1 MAFVKRARFLFS
13 RKARRSREK
22 PVRDVV
28 DEDIHKFGFPQIENV
43 IEKTVKETD
52 TRRGPRDV
60 RARFWFS
67 REASFRFISGPA
79 KTQKQKKTVK
89 QSPVMLLQKGVSQK
103 HHSQCPNFRVNLP
116 DSSGCPVEN

>member
-43 IEKTVKETD
+43 IEKTVEETD

-67 REASFRFISGPA
+67 RKATFRFLFRDPR
-79 KTQKQKKTVK
+79 KRKNKKKQ
-89 QSPVMLLQKGVSQK
+89 
-103 HHSQCPNFRVNLP
+103 
-116 DSSGCPVEN
+116 